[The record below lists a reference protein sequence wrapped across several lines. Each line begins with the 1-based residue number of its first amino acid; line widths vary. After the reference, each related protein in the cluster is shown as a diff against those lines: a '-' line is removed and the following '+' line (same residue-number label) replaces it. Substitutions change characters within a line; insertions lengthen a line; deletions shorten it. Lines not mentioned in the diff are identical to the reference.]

1 VNINKSDE
9 REFEKPLLI
18 IAAKQMSD
26 KSVVSE

>member
-1 VNINKSDE
+1 VDINKCDE
-9 REFEKPLLI
+9 REFEKLLQI